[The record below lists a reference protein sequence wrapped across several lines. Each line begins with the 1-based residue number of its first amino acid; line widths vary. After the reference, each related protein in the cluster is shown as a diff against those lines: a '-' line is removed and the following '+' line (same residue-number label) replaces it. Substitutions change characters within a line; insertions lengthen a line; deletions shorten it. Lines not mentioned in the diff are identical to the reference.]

1 MNTNLWLI
9 RREFWENRAIWILP
23 VVFGAMLIVAALFGH
38 VSVPTLATQNEI
50 RNFGV
55 EFLVAFGLMF
65 YTVMS
70 VYATWYLLDSLYADR
85 KDRSILFWKSLPISD
100 TDTVVS
106 KLIVALFVI
115 PVVSFLAA
123 DVTALLAAF
132 IVSIRSR
139 ASIGGALWQ
148 PDLWLQMQVL
158 WIYAVVTAAI
168 WYLPVAGW
176 LMLVSA
182 WAKRAVI
189 LWSFLPPLVLYI
201 IERWFLGTNVV
212 GRVLGRRLTGL
223 PMISLSPSG
232 ENSWHIDKTTDT
244 LTLPSNVFHFIN
256 PSGFFS
262 SPETW
267 IGAAVG
273 TLLIVGAI
281 QLRMRR
287 SEI

>member
-23 VVFGAMLIVAALFGH
+23 AVFGAMLIVAALFGH
-38 VSVPTLATQNEI
+38 VNFPSLATPNEN
-50 RNFGV
+50 RTFGAA
-55 EFLVAFGLMF
+55 FLVAFGLMF
-65 YTVMS
+65 YSVMS
-70 VYATWYLLDSLYADR
+70 VYATWYLMDSLYADR

-100 TDTVVS
+100 SDTVVS
-106 KLIVALFVI
+106 KLVIALFVI
-115 PVVSFLAA
+115 PVISFLAA

-139 ASIGGALWQ
+139 ATIGGALWQ

-158 WIYAVVTAAI
+158 WVYAVVTAAI

-212 GRVLGRRLTGL
+212 GRLLGRRLTGL
-223 PMISLSPSG
+223 PMIALSPSG
-232 ENSWHIDKTTDT
+232 DKSWHFDKATET
-244 LTLPSNVFHFIN
+244 LTLPSSVFHFIN

-273 TLLIVGAI
+273 VLLIIGAI

>member
-9 RREFWENRAIWILP
+9 RREFWENRAIWLIP
-23 VVFGAMLIVAALFGH
+23 TVFGGMLILAALFGH
-38 VSVPTLATQNEI
+38 VQLPPLSSPNDS
-50 RNFGV
+50 RNFGAA
-55 EFLVAFGLMF
+55 FIVAFGLMF
-65 YTVMS
+65 YSVMS
-70 VYATWYLLDSLYADR
+70 IYATWYLLDSLYADR
-85 KDRSILFWKSLPISD
+85 KDRSILFWKSLPVSD
-100 TDTVVS
+100 TDTVMS
-106 KLIVALFVI
+106 KLIVALIII
-115 PVVSFLAA
+115 PVVSFIAA
-123 DVTALLAAF
+123 DITALLAAF
-132 IVSIRSR
+132 IVSIRARDAGS
-139 ASIGGALWQ
+139 ALWQ

-158 WIYAVVTAAI
+158 WGYAIVTAAI

-201 IERWFLGTNVV
+201 IAAWFLHTNVV
-212 GRVLGRRLTGL
+212 GRVLSRRLTGL
-223 PMISLSPSG
+223 PMIALNASG
-232 ENSWHIDKTTDT
+232 GQSWHVDDATHT
-244 LTLPSNVFHFIN
+244 LYLPSSVFHFIN

-267 IGAAVG
+267 IGAALGVA
-273 TLLIVGAI
+273 LIAGAI

>member
-9 RREFWENRAIWILP
+9 RREFWENRAIWLIP
-23 VVFGAMLIVAALFGH
+23 AVFGALLIVAALFGH
-38 VSVPTLATQNEI
+38 VSLPTLATPNDN
-50 RNFGV
+50 RNFGAA
-55 EFLVAFGLMF
+55 FLVAFGLMF
-65 YTVMS
+65 YSVMS

-100 TDTVVS
+100 SATVIA
-106 KLIVALFVI
+106 KLFVALIVI
-115 PVVSFLAA
+115 PVVAFIAA
-123 DVTALLAAF
+123 DLTALLAAF
-132 IVSIRSR
+132 IVSIRSHG
-139 ASIGGALWQ
+139 AGGALWQ
-148 PDLWLQMQVL
+148 SDLWLQMQVL
-158 WIYAVVTAAI
+158 WVYTVVTAAI

-189 LWSFLPPLVLYI
+189 LWSFLPPLALYI
-201 IERWFLGTNVV
+201 IERWFLGTNAV
-212 GRVLGRRLTGL
+212 GRLLSRRLTGL
-223 PMISLSPSG
+223 PMVALNPG
-232 ENSWHIDKTTDT
+232 GARSWHVDDATNT
-244 LTLPSNVFHFIN
+244 LNLPSSVFHFIN

-273 TLLIVGAI
+273 AALIACAI